1 VLPPEAPNQEW
12 QGLPRGDTN
21 YVKQLVAATV
31 AKVETEAL
39 CDLFEDAL
47 DIALV
52 DMQEQMAPK
61 AKRLSRRFAEQ
72 SEAEKALIAQ
82 AHEARLLAW
91 EKQAM
96 AEVSQSMAA
105 AGVGKRQL
113 ALDLKSGIK
122 KRRAFSP
129 SQTLSAPQPL
139 STGAPPFPST
149 PPCFPLPIAVPV
161 FGAAMAGK
169 RSDVNIRAID
179 YDQPT
184 KVTRLDK
191 FSKLLQLRD
200 LRTLVNKVCNVC
212 VWSVQITWAL
222 TLRPSGLTLSSFP
235 ALLPPPPQPPD
246 EGGHSARRVPR
257 PAPQRGPKRRAR
269 D

>member
-1 VLPPEAPNQEW
+1 MLPPEAPNQEW
-12 QGLPRGDTN
+12 QALPRGDTN
-21 YVKQLVAATV
+21 YVRQLVAATV

-105 AGVGKRQL
+105 TGAGELGPAPEVAPAPDLHLYLPFL
-113 ALDLKSGIK
+113 ALAL
-122 KRRAFSP
+122 
-129 SQTLSAPQPL
+129 AP
-139 STGAPPFPST
+139 
-149 PPCFPLPIAVPV
+149 V
-161 FGAAMAGK
+161 
-169 RSDVNIRAID
+169 
-179 YDQPT
+179 
-184 KVTRLDK
+184 
-191 FSKLLQLRD
+191 
-200 LRTLVNKVCNVC
+200 LVL
-212 VWSVQITWAL
+212 AL
-222 TLRPSGLTLSSFP
+222 
-235 ALLPPPPQPPD
+235 ALLHLHFP
-246 EGGHSARRVPR
+246 GRL
-257 PAPQRGPKRRAR
+257 
-269 D
+269 

>member
-1 VLPPEAPNQEW
+1 MFCFNNSFCHFHTHRPPYNPQRPSSPPSPPLTGWKTVLPPEAPNQEW
-12 QGLPRGDTN
+12 QALPRGDTN

-105 AGVGKRQL
+105 AGAGELGPAPEVAPAPDLHLYLPPFLYLHLHFYTCTFRAACKS
-113 ALDLKSGIK
+113 ALVKL
-122 KRRAFSP
+122 
-129 SQTLSAPQPL
+129 LNSAPHVISFRL
-139 STGAPPFPST
+139 
-149 PPCFPLPIAVPV
+149 V
-161 FGAAMAGK
+161 FSSYNSHAH
-169 RSDVNIRAID
+169 
-179 YDQPT
+179 
-184 KVTRLDK
+184 
-191 FSKLLQLRD
+191 
-200 LRTLVNKVCNVC
+200 
-212 VWSVQITWAL
+212 VW
-222 TLRPSGLTLSSFP
+222 
-235 ALLPPPPQPPD
+235 
-246 EGGHSARRVPR
+246 RRH
-257 PAPQRGPKRRAR
+257 G
-269 D
+269 